1 MSIWARISQ
10 ALAALTKGEAL
21 SAVFDRLRTPPEHSV
36 GFTIA
41 VIALGAKMAKADGLV
56 TKDEVTAFRQVFY
69 IPKSQ
74 MTQAARVFDLARQD
88 VSGYEFYAR
97 RISAMFGRGNQILKD
112 LMDGLFHIATADGH
126 YHPSE
131 NIFLETVA
139 QIFGLTNREFRTMRA
154 RYVTAEVPDPYTV
167 LGVSPDDSFE
177 TIKSV
182 WRSLARES
190 HPDQMIARGVPEE
203 AVKLAERRMT
213 QINQAFDE
221 IVAERG

>member
-1 MSIWARISQ
+1 
-10 ALAALTKGEAL
+10 
-21 SAVFDRLRTPPEHSV
+21 
-36 GFTIA
+36 
-41 VIALGAKMAKADGLV
+41 
-56 TKDEVTAFRQVFY
+56 
-69 IPKSQ
+69 
-74 MTQAARVFDLARQD
+74 
-88 VSGYEFYAR
+88 
-97 RISAMFGRGNQILKD
+97 
-112 LMDGLFHIATADGH
+112 MDGLFHIATADGH

-154 RYVTAEVPDPYTV
+154 RYVTDEVPDPYTV

-182 WRSLARES
+182 WRSLARDS
-190 HPDQMIARGVPEE
+190 HPDQMIDRGVPEE

>member
-97 RISAMFGRGNQILKD
+97 RISAMFGHSNQILKD

-177 TIKSV
+177 AIKSV